1 MLAPSFY
8 FYLLAALLA
17 TGFHAILAHQT
28 QTERWKVKTVMDAD
42 SSSVDFT
49 NPMESSV
56 RTQATMPQ
64 IHVHANTPR
73 QSEERT
79 LIRVHAYLLSVK
91 LEADGDYH
99 LIIQDNLTRAT
110 MLAEIPDPDAAGVR
124 SSSHATAYRNARTL
138 IESVAGLP
146 NSDMHYLAKPIKM
159 IITGVGFFDESHIEA
174 QEGNDANCRELHP
187 VVSIEVIP

>member
-99 LIIQDNLTRAT
+99 LI
-110 MLAEIPDPDAAGVR
+110 
-124 SSSHATAYRNARTL
+124 RTL
-138 IESVAGLP
+138 QVCVVLR
-146 NSDMHYLAKPIKM
+146 
-159 IITGVGFFDESHIEA
+159 TRRHIETL
-174 QEGNDANCRELHP
+174 EH
-187 VVSIEVIP
+187 